1 MTTKRVQSDAAIT
14 PPVQADLLTVE
25 QVFKDPATFYV
36 VPVYQR
42 NYAWRV
48 EQIEQLVDDVW
59 TAARDGNAERYF
71 LGNLVVAQRTTSE
84 TEGSHLEVI
93 DGQQRL
99 TTLALLLRALPGGDA
114 EPARR
119 LRYASRPKATAALS
133 SLGTS
138 DNDDGTGIPT
148 AYKVV
153 RQALEARVGAK
164 HQEEFAVYL
173 RTQVRLVRATLGGDT
188 DLNRYFEIMNT
199 RGQQL
204 EQVDIVKARLM
215 RHLADD
221 PAAQDC
227 FAWVWDACRDLD
239 AYVQMTLTRAAATG
253 RRAELRGR
261 IFGATWDRVQ
271 VCAFGDLQALA
282 AEHGVGGAGGAP
294 VPGGDSRSLA
304 ESLRAYAAAP
314 AEDEA
319 EDVDSVRFRSPIG
332 FPSLLLHVLKVLDT
346 RPGQRV
352 AGDGAPDG
360 SAGAQAE
367 QGPPGDG
374 RSSTGEDDQEDT
386 DEGRL
391 DDNRLIRLFD
401 ERFGALSPAV
411 GRTEVQRFAEELL
424 RCRFVLDNYLLKRE
438 YTATNGDDGAW
449 SLKRLVRSRSDSAV
463 RNDKARPAYPASFAE
478 GDDADDVA
486 DPGTEEVLMLQ
497 SMLRVTYTSPRT
509 MHWITALLRLEGLE
523 DSGSTRAAE
532 VRDALQRFARRRV
545 EQAFFAGME
554 PTGFAIERIV
564 FTYLDYLLA
573 RDQGTGY
580 RFAFRNSVEHFFP
593 QSPDQDQAAG
603 AQLPLG
609 LHSFGNLALISVGA
623 NSKFSNNM
631 PRLKV
636 GFRSLVEQSPK
647 LELMARL
654 AEQPGA
660 VWDDTAIARH
670 REQMVARLRRDLGLP
685 TG

>member
-1 MTTKRVQSDAAIT
+1 MTTGRVQADPAMT
-14 PPVQADLLTVE
+14 PPVQAELLTVE
-25 QVFKDPATFYV
+25 KVFADPRTSYV
-36 VPVYQR
+36 VPIYQR
-42 NYAWRV
+42 NYAWGA

-59 TAARDGNAERYF
+59 TAARDTKTERYF
-71 LGNLVVAQRTTSE
+71 LGNLVVAQRTT
-84 TEGSHLEVI
+84 TEAEGRQLEVI

-133 SLGTS
+133 GLGTS
-138 DNDDGTGIPT
+138 DDEDGTGIPT

-153 RQALEARVGAK
+153 RQALAARVGAE
-164 HQEEFAVYL
+164 HQAEFAAYL
-173 RTQVRLVRATLGGDT
+173 RTQVRLVRASLDCDT

-215 RHLADD
+215 RHLVED
-221 PAAQDC
+221 PSAQNC

-261 IFGATWDRVQ
+261 VFGATWDRLQ
-271 VCAFGDLQALA
+271 VRGFADLQALA
-282 AEHGVGGAGGAP
+282 GEHGVAGTRSAP
-294 VPGGDSRSLA
+294 MPGGDSRSLA

-314 AEDEA
+314 AEDET
-319 EDVDSVRFRSPIG
+319 EDVESVRFRSPIG

-346 RPGQRV
+346 RPG
-352 AGDGAPDG
+352 PPT
-360 SAGAQAE
+360 AE
-367 QGPPGDG
+367 EDG
-374 RSSTGEDDQEDT
+374 REDTGGEVTDQEDT

-411 GRTEVQRFAEELL
+411 ATTEVQRLAEELL

-463 RNDKARPAYPASFAE
+463 RTDKARPAYPASFAD

-486 DPGTEEVLMLQ
+486 DPRTEDVLMLQ

-523 DSGSTRAAE
+523 DSGSTRAVE
-532 VRDALQRFARRRV
+532 VRDTLQRFARRRV
-545 EQAFFAGME
+545 ELAFFAGPE

-603 AQLPLG
+603 AQVPRG

-636 GFRSLVEQSPK
+636 GFRSLIEQSPK
-647 LELMARL
+647 LALMARL
-654 AEQPGA
+654 AEQPG
-660 VWDDTAIARH
+660 VGWDDTAIAQH
-670 REQMVARLRRDLGLP
+670 REQMVARLRRDLGLS

>member
-1 MTTKRVQSDAAIT
+1 M
-14 PPVQADLLTVE
+14 QADLLTVE
-25 QVFKDPATFYV
+25 QVFADPATFYV

-42 NYAWRV
+42 NYAWRA

-59 TAARDGNAERYF
+59 TAARDSKTERYF
-71 LGNLVVAQRTTSE
+71 LGNLVVAQRTKSE

-99 TTLALLLRALPGGDA
+99 TTLSLLLRALPGGDA

-133 SLGTS
+133 ILGAS
-138 DNDDGTGIPT
+138 DDEDGTGIPT

-153 RQALEARVGAK
+153 RQALEARVGAENL
-164 HQEEFAVYL
+164 EEFAAYL

-215 RHLADD
+215 RHLGDD

-239 AYVQMTLTRAAATG
+239 SYVQMTLPRAAATG
-253 RRAELRGR
+253 RRAELRSR
-261 IFGATWDRVQ
+261 VFGASWDRLPVR
-271 VCAFGDLQALA
+271 AFGDLQVLA

-294 VPGGDSRSLA
+294 VPGGDSHSLA
-304 ESLRAYAAAP
+304 ESIRAYAAAP

-346 RPGQRV
+346 RPGQTT
-352 AGDGAPDG
+352 AGNGAPEG
-360 SAGAQAE
+360 SVGAQAE
-367 QGPPGDG
+367 QGTDDDG
-374 RSSTGEDDQEDT
+374 RSSRDEEKACAAAIPDEDADQEDT

-401 ERFGALSPAV
+401 KRFGTLSPAV
-411 GRTEVQRFAEELL
+411 GRNEVQRFAEELL

-532 VRDALQRFARRRV
+532 VRDTLQRFARRRV
-545 EQAFFAGME
+545 EQAFFSGRE

-573 RDQGTGY
+573 REQGTSY

-593 QSPDQDQAAG
+593 QSPDPDQAAG
-603 AQLPLG
+603 AQVPHG

-647 LELMARL
+647 LALMARL
-654 AEQPGA
+654 AEQPGT
-660 VWDDTAIARH
+660 VWDDTVIARH
-670 REQMVARLRRDLGLP
+670 REQMVDRLRRDLGLP

>member
-1 MTTKRVQSDAAIT
+1 VQDDAAST

-25 QVFKDPATFYV
+25 QVFADPATSYV

-42 NYAWRV
+42 NYAWRA

-59 TAARDGNAERYF
+59 TAARDGQTERYF
-71 LGNLVVAQRTTSE
+71 LGNLVVARRTTSE
-84 TEGSHLEVI
+84 TDGSHLEII

-99 TTLALLLRALPGGDA
+99 TTLSLLLRALPGDDT

-138 DNDDGTGIPT
+138 DDEDGTGIPT

-153 RQALEARVGAK
+153 RQALEARVGAGN
-164 HQEEFAVYL
+164 HEEFATYL
-173 RTQVRLVRATLGGDT
+173 RTQVHLVRATLGGDT

-215 RHLADD
+215 RHLGDD

-261 IFGATWDRVQ
+261 IFGATWDCLQ
-271 VCAFGDLQALA
+271 VRSFGDLQALA
-282 AEHGVGGAGGAP
+282 AEHGGGGTEGAP

-346 RPGQRV
+346 RPG
-352 AGDGAPDG
+352 PTT
-360 SAGAQAE
+360 SE
-367 QGPPGDG
+367 EDG
-374 RSSTGEDDQEDT
+374 RERAGGEEPDQEDA

-401 ERFGALSPAV
+401 ERFGALSPAF
-411 GRTEVQRFAEELL
+411 GSTEVKRFVEELL

-449 SLKRLVRSRSDSAV
+449 SLKRLVRSRSDSSV
-463 RNDKARPAYPASFAE
+463 RTDKARPAYPASFAD
-478 GDDADDVA
+478 GDADDVA
-486 DPGTEEVLMLQ
+486 DAGTEEVLMLQ

-523 DSGSTRAAE
+523 DNGSTRAAE
-532 VRDALQRFARRRV
+532 VRDTLQRFARRRV
-545 EQAFFAGME
+545 EQAFFAGTE
-554 PTGFAIERIV
+554 PTGFAVERIV

-603 AQLPLG
+603 ALVPRG

-636 GFRSLVEQSPK
+636 GFRSLIEQSPK
-647 LELMARL
+647 LVLMARL
-654 AEQPGA
+654 AEQPGS

-670 REQMVARLRRDLGLP
+670 REQMVALLRRDLGLT